1 MKTLRRLLPAALCLL
16 LGSLSSAQDT
26 TTAPDMTAGPAP
38 AGKPWEPG
46 WGFWPKVPKAWQQTH
61 EGLLK
66 KRDKGGINVLFLG
79 DSITAGWSGAG
90 KELWAAK
97 FEPMGAANFGI
108 GGDTT
113 RQILWRIE
121 NGGLDGLK
129 PEVVVLMI
137 GVNNIFTNNGT
148 DEEIAKGVAEV
159 VKKIWEKT
167 PDSKILLY
175 SVLPLKADHYDQRV
189 KTLNP
194 MIGELGAGKDD
205 KITVMDIT
213 NLFRGADGKID
224 PELYVADGTHLSQK
238 GYETWGESLEMD
250 LKELMKK

>member
-1 MKTLRRLLPAALCLL
+1 MKNIRRIAPILLALFA
-16 LGSLSSAQDT
+16 SSAAFAQD
-26 TTAPDMTAGPAP
+26 APDMTAGPAP
-38 AGKPWEPG
+38 KAKPWEAG
-46 WGFWPKVPKAWQQTH
+46 WGFWPNVPKAWQQTH
-61 EGLLK
+61 QSLLK
-66 KRDKGGINVLFLG
+66 RRDKGGVNVLFLG

-90 KELWAAK
+90 KEVWAAK

-121 NGGLDGLK
+121 NGELDGLK
-129 PEVVVLMI
+129 PKVVVLMI

-148 DEEIAKGVAEV
+148 DEEIAKGVGEV

-175 SVLPLKADHYDQRV
+175 SVLPLKADNYDQRV
-189 KTLNP
+189 KTVNP
-194 MIGELGAGKDD
+194 IVAKLGAGKDD

-213 NLFRGADGKID
+213 NLFRGADGKIN

-238 GYETWGESLEMD
+238 GYEMWGESLEMD
-250 LKELMKK
+250 LKDLMK